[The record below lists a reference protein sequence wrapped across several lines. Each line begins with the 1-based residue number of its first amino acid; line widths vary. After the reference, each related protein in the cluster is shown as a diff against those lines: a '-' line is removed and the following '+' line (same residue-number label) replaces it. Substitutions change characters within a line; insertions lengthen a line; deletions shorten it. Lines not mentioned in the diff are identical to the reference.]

1 MSDDFKSYSNDV
13 IEVLYSKTR
22 CTHAAQCVKRLR
34 PVFNVRQRPW
44 INVDNAS
51 VEEIIEAVNLC
62 PSGALKYNL
71 KQPEKTDPDDID

>member
-13 IEVLYSKTR
+13 IEVLYSRTR
-22 CTHAAQCVKRLR
+22 CTHAAECVKRLR

-44 INVDNAS
+44 INVDNGS
-51 VEEIIEAVNLC
+51 VEDIIDAVNLC

-71 KQPEKTDPDDID
+71 KKPVETEPNDND

>member
-1 MSDDFKSYSNDV
+1 MIDDFKSYSNDL
-13 IEVLYSKTR
+13 IEVRYSKSR
-22 CTHAAQCVKRLR
+22 CTHAAECVKRLR

-62 PSGALKYNL
+62 PSGALQYTV
-71 KQPEKTDPDDID
+71 KQPGKTDSNDID